1 MSGRKFTWANNL
13 TTPTYEKL
21 DCILIST
28 EWEEKIP
35 SSTVQMLTRDV
46 SDHTP
51 LLLNSGE
58 TIFRNTEPVFKFE
71 TGWLLRDG
79 FMDMIRDVWAKTK
92 SGNSPMEQWQGKN
105 QRLRQHLRGWVK
117 NTGVANIKKGRKIF

>member
-51 LLLNSGE
+51 LLLNLGE

-79 FMDMIRDVWAKTK
+79 FMDMIRDVWA
-92 SGNSPMEQWQGKN
+92 
-105 QRLRQHLRGWVK
+105 
-117 NTGVANIKKGRKIF
+117 